1 MQSRASRLLKKNIG
15 SARSPRS
22 TRSQAGAV
30 RVRTMVELTVL
41 ALIAYLVFQAA
52 PAVISRV
59 GFLNEL
65 TAIANSPVLEDASV
79 LRQKVLDA
87 AASRSIAVVSEN
99 LHVRRDQEQS
109 KTIIDVRY
117 ELFMNFFPRF
127 TYVWHVEDHVE
138 ALLF

>member
-1 MQSRASRLLKKNIG
+1 
-15 SARSPRS
+15 
-22 TRSQAGAV
+22 
-30 RVRTMVELTVL
+30 MVELTVL
-41 ALIAYLVFQAA
+41 ALVAYLVFQAA

-65 TAIANSPVLEDASV
+65 TAIANSPVLEDAAV
-79 LRQKVLDA
+79 LPQKVLDA
-87 AASRSIAVVSEN
+87 AANRSIAVVSEN
-99 LHVRRDQEQS
+99 RPLTRDQGQR

-117 ELFMNFFPRF
+117 ELFINFFPRF